1 VNDLKLK
8 EITMC
13 KNILAALLFLV
24 VLGRAIYADEV
35 FFRNGDRLTGKIA
48 HVLEG
53 KLVFKSDVVGEV
65 TIDISKI
72 QTFSTDDPVSVHLKD
87 DNVLLQKIVSS
98 EPGRFAIEG
107 TDTVKAQEFEL
118 TTISSINPPPK
129 PEPKWTG
136 NISAGF
142 TSTHGNTKTDNI
154 SASANLSKRTEKDRT
169 QLRADYAKARQQ
181 DPDTGE
187 ENTTEDWWRSKAKY
201 DYFFTKKLYGY
212 LDGRYEKD
220 AIAELDRRVIVG
232 SGGGYQWIESED
244 MKFSTEAGLASL
256 YEKFDD
262 QTDSNSE
269 ISVQAGYNF
278 DKRLMKN
285 VKLINELTYY
295 PSTEQ
300 FSDYFLTSTAEVR
313 ANFTEAMFTN
323 FKVIFDYDATPAI
336 GSGAT
341 DVKYIW
347 GIGYNF

>member
-1 VNDLKLK
+1 MRYRVLIQMLC
-8 EITMC
+8 IAG
-13 KNILAALLFLV
+13 LAQSV
-24 VLGRAIYADEV
+24 YADEII
-35 FFRNGDRLTGKIA
+35 FINGDRLTGKID

-53 KLVFKSDVVGEV
+53 KLVFKSDVIGKV
-65 TIDISKI
+65 TIEMSKI
-72 QTFSTDDPVSVHLKD
+72 QTFSTDAPVSVYLKD
-87 DNVLLQKIVSS
+87 DNVLLQKIESS
-98 EPGRFAIEG
+98 EPGKFTIAGAGI
-107 TDTVKAQEFEL
+107 VKAQAFDFSA
-118 TTISSINPPPK
+118 ISSINPPPK

-136 NISAGF
+136 NISAGL
-142 TSTHGNTKTDNI
+142 TSTHVNTKTDNI

-169 QLRADYAKARQQ
+169 KLSADYAKARQK

-187 ENTTEDWWRSKAKY
+187 KNTTEDWWRSKAKY
-201 DYFFTKKLYGY
+201 DYFLTKKLYGY

-220 AIAELDRRVIVG
+220 AIAQLDRRVIVG

-244 MKFSTEAGLASL
+244 MNFSTEAGLASL
-256 YEKFDD
+256 YEKFED

-285 VKLINELTYY
+285 VRFINELTYY

-300 FSDYFLTSTAEVR
+300 LSDYFLTSTAEVR
-313 ANFTEAMFTN
+313 ANFTETMFTN
-323 FKVIFDYDATPAI
+323 FKVIFGYDATPAI
-336 GSGAT
+336 GTGAT

>member
-1 VNDLKLK
+1 MRYRVLIQML
-8 EITMC
+8 C
-13 KNILAALLFLV
+13 LV
-24 VLGRAIYADEV
+24 GFAHSVYADEII
-35 FFRNGDRLTGKIA
+35 FKNGDRLTGKID

-53 KLVFKSDVVGEV
+53 KMLFKSDAIGDV

-72 QTFSTDDPVSVHLKD
+72 KTFSTDDPIAVHLKD
-87 DNVLLQKIVSS
+87 ENVLLQKIVSS
-98 EPGRFAIEG
+98 EPGKFGIEG
-107 TDTVKAQEFEL
+107 AGTVKAQEFDL
-118 TTISSINPPPK
+118 TAISSINPPPK

-142 TSTHGNTKTDNI
+142 TSTHGNTETDNI

-169 QLRADYAKARQQ
+169 QLSADYAKARQK
-181 DPDTGE
+181 DPATGE
-187 ENTTEDWWRSKAKY
+187 KNTTEDWWRSKAKY

-220 AIAELDRRVIVG
+220 AIAQLDRRMIVG

-244 MKFSTEAGLASL
+244 MNFSTEAGFASL
-256 YEKFDD
+256 YEKYDN

-278 DKRLMKN
+278 DKRLMKD
-285 VKLINELTYY
+285 VKFIHELTYY
-295 PSTEQ
+295 PSIEQ

-313 ANFTEAMFTN
+313 ANFTETMFTN
-323 FKVIFDYDATPAI
+323 FKVIFNYDTTPAI
-336 GSGAT
+336 GAGNT